1 MKTTHFR
8 RFFLTI
14 ISVLI
19 VGVFSCICVSA
30 DELDTAEPIKLGQE
44 KSITAYKGE
53 EDIYWSHYYKF
64 TAPYTGLFE
73 VSSTPFEDN
82 SIKVTDLEGHDIS
95 YAEYNPYTK
104 RVESAVD
111 LVKEEYTILKF
122 TDMKNTLNILKLQSE
137 LLLKNTVTDWDLI
150 PTSMNPVQ
158 DCFIENAYARI
169 VHIEIYSLNAT

>member
-14 ISVLI
+14 ISVLM

-53 EDIYWSHYYKF
+53 EDVYWSHYYKF

-82 SIKVTDLEGHDIS
+82 SINVTDLEGHDIS
-95 YAEYNPYTK
+95 YAKYNPYTK
-104 RVESAVD
+104 RV
-111 LVKEEYTILKF
+111 
-122 TDMKNTLNILKLQSE
+122 
-137 LLLKNTVTDWDLI
+137 
-150 PTSMNPVQ
+150 
-158 DCFIENAYARI
+158 
-169 VHIEIYSLNAT
+169 